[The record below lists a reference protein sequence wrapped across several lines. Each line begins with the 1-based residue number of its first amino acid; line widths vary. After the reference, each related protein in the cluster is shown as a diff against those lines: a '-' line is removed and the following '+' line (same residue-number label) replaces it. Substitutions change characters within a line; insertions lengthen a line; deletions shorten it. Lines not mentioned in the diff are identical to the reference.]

1 MFQSVGNL
9 AHVQSPGTFLC
20 RKLDPVAASRVAV
33 RAEQIY
39 SVQKR
44 FLREL
49 GFNEVAVLNDYRLA
63 PLESRRGMAM
73 LGALHQV
80 TLGVAPA
87 QLMDLFLVKPAMP
100 AGTSADRQRLRHWRV
115 PQDCHLHT
123 EAHFHSSNV
132 LPGCLFGLAFC
143 YIKFP
148 QHVVAA
154 NSVKEFQRQVQY
166 GLQNGADPGVPNEQ
180 FVYSPIWKQMPLST
194 FDALFC

>member
-49 GFNEVAVLNDYRLA
+49 RFNEVAVLNDYRLA

-87 QLMDLFLVKPAMP
+87 QLMALFLVKPAMP

-132 LPGCLFGLAFC
+132 LHGVARCRLLSGQASTERSPLRRRRGPEFKAFPFLHISKVC
-143 YIKFP
+143 
-148 QHVVAA
+148 
-154 NSVKEFQRQVQY
+154 EFDIAV
-166 GLQNGADPGVPNEQ
+166 
-180 FVYSPIWKQMPLST
+180 
-194 FDALFC
+194 